1 MDLGRK
7 PPHSSKSNEIALPCA
22 QPSENSDPIFELKRS
37 KILGKIIKKVKAT
50 YASVVC
56 NVTLLL
62 FVIQI
67 YLSSVSVIEVNDN
80 HQHPINGGAIDAFKD

>member
-1 MDLGRK
+1 MM
-7 PPHSSKSNEIALPCA
+7 
-22 QPSENSDPIFELKRS
+22 
-37 KILGKIIKKVKAT
+37 KAT

-56 NVTLLL
+56 NATLL

-80 HQHPINGGAIDAFKD
+80 HQHPINGGAIGNFED